1 MPQPRAFRCECRILQ
16 HTLLNGY
23 FTSRDGASE
32 PKMQVNFTWR
42 AKSLEITGG
51 QIATAAT
58 KVGSEKASGKQAGD
72 YGIETKSR
80 TSLNGQG
87 ICI

>member
-1 MPQPRAFRCECRILQ
+1 MVMSHPAMEQ
-16 HTLLNGY
+16 
-23 FTSRDGASE
+23 SE
-32 PKMQVNFTWR
+32 PKTQVNFTWR

-51 QIATAAT
+51 QIATAAP
-58 KVGSEKASGKQAGD
+58 KVVGEKASGKQAGN
-72 YGIETKSR
+72 YGMKIKSR